1 MPSSS
6 PESSVIGTDPFDML
20 FRARWNIP
28 QAAAAMGLEANE
40 RVWEEVKV
48 AFREWCIDHP
58 KTYT

>member
-1 MPSSS
+1 M
-6 PESSVIGTDPFDML
+6 DPFDML

-48 AFREWCIDHP
+48 AFREWCIRQS
-58 KTYT
+58 KTYI